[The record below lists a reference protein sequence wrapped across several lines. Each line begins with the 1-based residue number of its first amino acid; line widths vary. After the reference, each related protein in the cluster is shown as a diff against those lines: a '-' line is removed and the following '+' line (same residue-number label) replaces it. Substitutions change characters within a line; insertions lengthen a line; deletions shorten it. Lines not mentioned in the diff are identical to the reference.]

1 MRLKAIIPMVV
12 AALLLMLACGQGST
26 PSPIIIVATPT
37 PIVSDGSVQ
46 RGQPAGAQLAT
57 QYHGAQP
64 QEPKLKNWTR
74 QQHAAADKAIQEAY
88 SVFAKDLDE
97 CIKEMGEPEG
107 GPFPDDLARYESAA
121 TQSPYLECIQ
131 GKLSQGQ
138 SP

>member
-1 MRLKAIIPMVV
+1 MRLKAIIPMVA

-37 PIVSDGSVQ
+37 PIVSDGSLQ
-46 RGQPAGAQLAT
+46 RDQPAGAQLAT
-57 QYHGAQP
+57 QYHGTQP
-64 QEPKLKNWTR
+64 QGPKLKNWTR

-107 GPFPDDLARYESAA
+107 RTLRGRPG
-121 TQSPYLECIQ
+121 TV
-131 GKLSQGQ
+131 
-138 SP
+138 